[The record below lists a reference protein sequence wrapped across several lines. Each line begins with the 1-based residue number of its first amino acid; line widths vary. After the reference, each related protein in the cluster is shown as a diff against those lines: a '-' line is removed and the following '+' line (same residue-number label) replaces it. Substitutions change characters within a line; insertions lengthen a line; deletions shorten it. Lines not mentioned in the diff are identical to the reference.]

1 MSVGCQGRNSSS
13 GSEPAAHDP
22 NRPRSASAKVVALGR
37 LEPADGVITIS
48 ALPGERIETVT
59 VKEGDAVSAG
69 MVLAD
74 LSSYRARSAEVR
86 ALENRLAIAPQR
98 WQSQI
103 SVAEARIAQAE
114 AALEQAKA
122 KQQEVD
128 LQQSSLPLLAR
139 HANRAEVTYHKLT
152 DMAEDDAALATQ
164 RELERYELARDK
176 AGIDL
181 DQAKKRYEL
190 AKIMASK
197 TVEAAQADVVTA
209 RKTLEELKLAD
220 PQPELADQLELAR
233 IQREMSRLRAPID
246 GKVLKVYLQEG
257 EIVTDRPV
265 MQMANLDHMICIA
278 EVYEADAK
286 KIRAEQVAHSDS
298 GTTTPGDRV
307 LILSK
312 AFDNEFDDGIPGIVE
327 HVGSMVAPP
336 GLQSRNPLAPADRSV
351 VLVSLQVK
359 VEFRDREEA
368 DK

>member
-1 MSVGCQGRNSSS
+1 
-13 GSEPAAHDP
+13 
-22 NRPRSASAKVVALGR
+22 
-37 LEPADGVITIS
+37 
-48 ALPGERIETVT
+48 
-59 VKEGDAVSAG
+59 
-69 MVLAD
+69 
-74 LSSYRARSAEVR
+74 
-86 ALENRLAIAPQR
+86 
-98 WQSQI
+98 
-103 SVAEARIAQAE
+103 
-114 AALEQAKA
+114 
-122 KQQEVD
+122 
-128 LQQSSLPLLAR
+128 
-139 HANRAEVTYHKLT
+139 
-152 DMAEDDAALATQ
+152 
-164 RELERYELARDK
+164 
-176 AGIDL
+176 
-181 DQAKKRYEL
+181 
-190 AKIMASK
+190 MASK

-351 VLVSLQVK
+351 VEVRIRIGSNKKNDEAEKLNRAYTQQTADLVSLQVK